1 MYESPK
7 SNLEL
12 TIYNQNT
19 ITNTLKPG
27 RQSKSHLP
35 LLRDPP
41 APPKR
46 RRLHPSLEPKPA
58 NLAARSSNSHQTGSE
73 SKCVAKEKTSTHSST
88 QQTNTTTRKPPHPRH
103 PQPPNPNPLHLP
115 PHPALKFHQP
125 NHNPPSPLPHRHPLI
140 LTISIST
147 IKPLLPHPPNPPPLP
162 SHNPHNNPLPL
173 AHPSPQSS
181 PRAQRGSPRLWA
193 RRRV

>member
-88 QQTNTTTRKPPHPRH
+88 QKTNTTTTRKPPHPRH
-103 PQPPNPNPLHLP
+103 PQPSNPNPLHLP

-125 NHNPPSPLPHRHPLI
+125 NHNPPSPLPHRHTI
-140 LTISIST
+140 LHNFST
-147 IKPLLPHPPNPPPLP
+147 IKPLLPHPSNPPPLP
-162 SHNPHNNPLPL
+162 SHNPNNNPLPL

-181 PRAQRGSPRLWA
+181 PRAQRS
-193 RRRV
+193 